1 MHERAS
7 CAIGKVARTEEM
19 EETEWRTEHNSLWG
33 KLAISSL
40 GWPEASFVPL
50 VRIGIGYR
58 VRLGRYLEIRV
69 CLRRTFG
76 TIVLKG
82 ADKECAYLG

>member
-1 MHERAS
+1 M
-7 CAIGKVARTEEM
+7 
-19 EETEWRTEHNSLWG
+19 

-40 GWPEASFVPL
+40 GWPEAFVLL
-50 VRIGIGYR
+50 VHIGIGYR

-82 ADKECAYLG
+82 ADKERAYLG